1 MLTKETVRDAL
12 EIIGN
17 KFFTVE
23 FVAKDGKVRVYNG
36 RINIKKG
43 LKNNER
49 SEIVRKAFQANGVV
63 PIKIDGEQFK
73 AFKLDNV
80 VSIKGAGQEWSAV

>member
-12 EIIGN
+12 NAIGN
-17 KFFTVE
+17 TFFTVE
-23 FVAKDGKVRVYNG
+23 FVSKDGGTRVYNG
-36 RINIKKG
+36 RINVKKG

-49 SEIVRKAFQANGVV
+49 SELVRKAFEANGVV
-63 PIKIDGEQFK
+63 PIKIDGEKYK

-80 VSIKGAGQEWSAV
+80 LSIKGAGQEWA

>member
-12 EIIGN
+12 ETIGN

-23 FVAKDGKVRVYNG
+23 FVAGDGGIRKYNG

-63 PIKIDGEQFK
+63 PIKIDGEKFK
-73 AFKLDNV
+73 AFKLDRV
-80 VSIKGAGQEWSAV
+80 VSIKGAGQEWLA

>member
-17 KFFTVE
+17 KFFTVS
-23 FVAKDGKVRVYNG
+23 FVAKDGGVRVYNG

-49 SEIVRKAFQANGVV
+49 SEIIRKAFQANGVV
-63 PIKIDGEQFK
+63 PIKIDAEQFK

-80 VSIKGAGQEWSAV
+80 LSIKVAGQEWA

>member
-12 EIIGN
+12 DAIGN
-17 KFFTVE
+17 TFFTVS
-23 FVAKDGKVRVYNG
+23 FVAKDGGTRVYNG
-36 RINIKKG
+36 RINTKKG

-63 PIKIDGEQFK
+63 PIKIDSEKFK

-80 VSIKGAGQEWSAV
+80 VSIKGAGQEWRV

>member
-12 EIIGN
+12 EAIGN

-23 FVAKDGKVRVYNG
+23 FVVADGSTRVYNG
-36 RINIKKG
+36 RINVKKG

-63 PIKIDGEQFK
+63 PIKIDGEKYK
-73 AFKLDNV
+73 AFKLDRV
-80 VSIKGAGQEWSAV
+80 LSIKSMGQEWVV

>member
-23 FVAKDGKVRVYNG
+23 FVVADGSTRVYNG
-36 RINIKKG
+36 RINVKKG

-49 SEIVRKAFQANGVV
+49 SELVRAAFEKNGIV
-63 PIKIDGEQFK
+63 PIKISADKYK
-73 AFKLDNV
+73 AFKLDRV
-80 VSIKGAGQEWSAV
+80 LSIKSMGQEWTA

>member
-12 EIIGN
+12 NAIGN
-17 KFFTVE
+17 TFFTVE
-23 FVAKDGKVRVYNG
+23 FVAKDGGTRVYNG
-36 RINIKKG
+36 RINVKKG

-49 SEIVRKAFQANGVV
+49 SELVRKAFEANGVV
-63 PIKIDGEQFK
+63 PIKIDGDKYK

-80 VSIKGAGQEWSAV
+80 LSIKGAGQEWA